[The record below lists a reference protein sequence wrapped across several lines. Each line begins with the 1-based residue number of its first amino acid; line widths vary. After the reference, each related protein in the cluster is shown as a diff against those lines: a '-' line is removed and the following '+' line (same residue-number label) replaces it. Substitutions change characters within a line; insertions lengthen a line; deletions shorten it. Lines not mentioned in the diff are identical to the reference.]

1 MCPEIDQ
8 EGTHRL
14 FIRGC
19 PENGWR
25 EGQETE
31 EISWVRILTLYL
43 YTSTFFKFLKYNFKT
58 FKRK

>member
-31 EISWVRILTLYL
+31 EISWVRILTLYFIYFHIL
-43 YTSTFFKFLKYNFKT
+43 
-58 FKRK
+58 